1 MMLRRICIKKE
12 KASRPPNNNGKIQ
25 ADDHRDQHNEWT
37 ITPDTVTG
45 CLTIRGG
52 IT

>member
-1 MMLRRICIKKE
+1 MMLRRMCRQKE
-12 KASRPPNNNGKIQ
+12 KASPTNYNGKIQ
-25 ADDHRDQHNEWT
+25 ADDHRDQDNEWT
-37 ITPDTVTG
+37 ITPDTATG